1 MDLFSISGELAG
13 RQETHNCSQKK
24 LVVCVSDNTGP
35 LKSQKHVI
43 SLHSWAPALCFCL
56 LLSLCLF
63 KPERGVLSVQPQL
76 PAPRGSI
83 SRLHLFE
90 GFLIWGLGQAKSTV
104 PSSIIPA
111 EEQRRGEEGVERR
124 KRTGGDAVI
133 SYLSSLS
140 PTCPIA
146 ATASIFA
153 ISHSPTH
160 SALPPPIS
168 FASLFLHLSRLLIS
182 ALLLTSPAF

>member
-1 MDLFSISGELAG
+1 M
-13 RQETHNCSQKK
+13 
-24 LVVCVSDNTGP
+24 CVSDNTRP

-43 SLHSWAPALCFCL
+43 SLRSWAPTLCFCL

-63 KPERGVLSVQPQL
+63 KPECGVLSVQPQL

-160 SALPPPIS
+160 SALPPPSPLPRCFSIYRAFLS
-168 FASLFLHLSRLLIS
+168 PRCFSPHLHSERQPVASGHPCVCLSTYLS
-182 ALLLTSPAF
+182 V